1 MYKIKIG
8 LVEDDLFYSTLL
20 QHELGSMDYD
30 VLEPCTTYH
39 ESITMLN
46 SDSPDLVILDVN
58 LTGEKGGIDVANY
71 IRKHL
76 NIPFIFLTG
85 GGNKEMLEQVK
96 QVKPSAF
103 LVKPF
108 KQLDLH
114 AAIEIAIN
122 NFHIATGAQQQP
134 LSEEPKTFS
143 DTIFIKEGEYFY
155 KVKYEDIQLLSS
167 ENVYVVVHT
176 NQKKFMVRATLNEYF
191 KKFDPSKFV
200 RVHQR
205 YAVNINKIEKI
216 NSEELLINNQEVP
229 ISASYKNEL
238 MKKLN
243 LE

>member
-1 MYKIKIG
+1 MYKVKIG
-8 LVEDDLFYSTLL
+8 IVEDDVFYSTLL
-20 QHELGSMDYD
+20 QHELASMDYK

-39 ESITMLN
+39 EAITMLN
-46 SDSPDLVILDVN
+46 SDAPDLVLLDVN

-85 GGNKEMLEQVK
+85 GGSKEMLDQVK

-108 KQLDLH
+108 KQIDLH
-114 AAIEIAIN
+114 AAIEIAMS
-122 NFHIATGAQQQP
+122 NFQSADRSHVIVN
-134 LSEEPKTFS
+134 EEPKTIS

-155 KVKYEDIQLLSS
+155 KVKYDDIFFLQS
-167 ENVYVVVHT
+167 ENVYVVVHS
-176 NQKKFMVRATLNEYF
+176 NQKKFMVRATLNDYL
-191 KKFDPSKFV
+191 KKFDPAKFV

-216 NSEELLINNQEVP
+216 NSEELLINNQEIP
-229 ISASYKNEL
+229 ISASYKADL